1 LFKNGFERFGPA
13 HILSGRRLGA
23 MIAPGASMSES
34 RHSHRVNHAFAEHPP
49 FEGTARVFDD
59 LTDK

>member
-1 LFKNGFERFGPA
+1 MALHDSAK
-13 HILSGRRLGA
+13 HIFCPVGA
-23 MIAPGASMSES
+23 VIAPGASMSES